1 MTPFSPRTARAA
13 VVIFSTCPAP
23 KINRLFNT
31 WDATPI
37 LNEKICVTILAYVL
51 IGVATSAA
59 PLAAS
64 VADSAE
70 EKVEFAQLMI
80 QRRVVVR
87 VPAMRL
93 QAAPVPMPQP
103 IPLKEVK
110 GPKCLVMSQL
120 AGAAITRPDSVD
132 LYLRGGRRLRAQ
144 LDDDCPALDYY
155 SGFYL
160 APTKD
165 GQVCGGR
172 DTIHARSGG
181 KCLIDRFREL
191 VPKR

>member
-1 MTPFSPRTARAA
+1 M
-13 VVIFSTCPAP
+13 
-23 KINRLFNT
+23 
-31 WDATPI
+31 DATLI
-37 LNEKICVTILAYVL
+37 LNENICVTILAYVL
-51 IGVATSAA
+51 IGAATSAA

-64 VADSAE
+64 VAGPTE

-80 QRRVVVR
+80 QRRVIVR

-93 QAAPVPMPQP
+93 QAPPVPMPQP
-103 IPLKEVK
+103 VPLKEIR
-110 GPKCLVMSQL
+110 GPKCLAMNQL
-120 AGAAITRPDSVD
+120 AGAAINKPDSVD

-160 APTKD
+160 SPTKD

-181 KCLIDRFREL
+181 KCLIDRFKEL
-191 VPKR
+191 VPRR